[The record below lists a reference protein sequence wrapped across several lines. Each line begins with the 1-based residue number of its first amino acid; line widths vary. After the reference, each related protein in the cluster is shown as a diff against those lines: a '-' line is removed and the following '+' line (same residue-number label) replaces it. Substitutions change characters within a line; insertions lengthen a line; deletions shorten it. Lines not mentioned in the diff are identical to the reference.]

1 MKKILILLSAAVML
15 VACGEQSA
23 KTNSSEN
30 QSDAVTEVM
39 MSRRSIRQYKE
50 TAIGRDTLDAI
61 MECGVNAPNGR
72 GMQAYEVRVVDS
84 PALIDSMTAAVL
96 VDNPELGKR
105 PGFKNIFVNAPCVVF
120 VAFDRSYD
128 LSQVDCGLL
137 GENIMLSAWSKG
149 IGSCCLGSSVRWM
162 KDSPT
167 AAPYLER
174 LGFSEGYE
182 LLYCIA
188 LGYPDEAPAA
198 KPRNGEKVKY
208 VENY

>member
-50 TAIGRDTLDAI
+50 TAIGRDTLNAI

-96 VDNPELGKR
+96 ADNPELGKR

-208 VENY
+208 VE

>member
-23 KTNSSEN
+23 KINSSEN

-84 PALIDSMTAAVL
+84 PALIDSMTATVL

>member
-23 KTNSSEN
+23 KINSSEN

-96 VDNPELGKR
+96 ADNPELGKR

-167 AAPYLER
+167 AAPYLEH